1 MFMCF
6 LKTCIPTKL
15 LVHFLDKQDK
25 TYTVVGAATL
35 CTYLKITAYV
45 TKYFQ
50 CPGLKVLHISS
61 FVMLYSSVMYLFYVT
76 Q

>member
-1 MFMCF
+1 MSL

-15 LVHFLDKQDK
+15 LVHFLDKQHK

-35 CTYLKITAYV
+35 CTYFKITAYV

-50 CPGLKVLHISS
+50 CPELKALHISS
-61 FVMLYSSVMYLFYVT
+61 FVMLYTSVMYLFSVT